1 MPPKKQAQ
9 KQEPK
14 PVRRDCLYQP
24 LPSSL
29 GPHFAQALFVNANVG
44 VESRCGRRG
53 ASPSCDPRRFVQPP
67 VRGSV
72 PGSTSGVIA
81 AVFDPLARL
90 DFGKLELEQGQTGL
104 RLLWST
110 RRQNQGVHCVS

>member
-1 MPPKKQAQ
+1 M
-9 KQEPK
+9 
-14 PVRRDCLYQP
+14 
-24 LPSSL
+24 
-29 GPHFAQALFVNANVG
+29 
-44 VESRCGRRG
+44 
-53 ASPSCDPRRFVQPP
+53 
-67 VRGSV
+67 